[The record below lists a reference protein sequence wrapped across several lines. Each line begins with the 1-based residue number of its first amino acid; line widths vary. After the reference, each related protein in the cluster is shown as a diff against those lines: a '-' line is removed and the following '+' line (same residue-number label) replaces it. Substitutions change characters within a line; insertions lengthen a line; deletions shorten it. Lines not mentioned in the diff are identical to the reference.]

1 MALVLFI
8 FSLDSQLYQGVGK
21 QSDQIS
27 YSDELKICWMSPPRR
42 QGTLMVGSHRQLGRD
57 KWAVGLLGT
66 QSLLSVDRFPDF
78 TTQKRNLT

>member
-1 MALVLFI
+1 MALILFI
-8 FSLDSQLYQGVGK
+8 FSLNTQLYQEVGK

-27 YSDELKICWMSPPRR
+27 CSDELKICWMSPPRD
-42 QGTLMVGSHRQLGRD
+42 QGTLMVVSHRQLGRD

-78 TTQKRNLT
+78 TMQERNLT